1 MQIIVVLALASMVW
15 LIWQL
20 IKAKR
25 FTRFKQKIE
34 DELKEKV
41 IASIIEELCANRSE
55 AFPNNDCHKEATI
68 LYWTQYKSRILH
80 AALQREII
88 TEQWLKDS
96 GNLRNAQHLFY
107 VERAYLP
114 SSNKRSKTEVH

>member
-1 MQIIVVLALASMVW
+1 MRKQMQIIAVLALAALAW

-34 DELKEKV
+34 EELKEKV
-41 IASIIEELCANRSE
+41 IASIIEELRENSSE
-55 AFPNNDCHKEATI
+55 TFPNNKCHQEATI
-68 LYWTQYKSRILH
+68 YYWCQYKSRILH

-96 GNLRNAQHLFY
+96 GNIRNAQHLFF
-107 VERAYLP
+107 VENKYLP
-114 SSNKRSKTEVH
+114 TFISH

>member
-1 MQIIVVLALASMVW
+1 MQIIAALALASMVW

-41 IASIIEELCANRSE
+41 IASIIEEMAEKRSE
-55 AFPNNDCHKEATI
+55 IFPNNDCHQAATI
-68 LYWTQYKSRILH
+68 YYWCQYKSRLLH

-107 VERAYLP
+107 VESKYLP
-114 SSNKRSKTEVH
+114 LRTIT

>member
-1 MQIIVVLALASMVW
+1 MQIIALLALASLAW

-34 DELKEKV
+34 DELKEPV
-41 IASIIEELCANRSE
+41 IKSIINELAESRSE
-55 AFPNNDCHKEATI
+55 LFPNNNCHQEATI
-68 LYWTQYKSRILH
+68 YYWCQYKSRILH

-88 TEQWLKDS
+88 TEQWLKES
-96 GNLRNAQHLFY
+96 GNLRNAQHLFF
-107 VERAYLP
+107 VERMYLP
-114 SSNKRSKTEVH
+114 Q

>member
-1 MQIIVVLALASMVW
+1 MQIIAVLALASLAW

-41 IASIIEELCANRSE
+41 ITSIADELEESRSDI
-55 AFPNNDCHKEATI
+55 FPNNNCHKEATI
-68 LYWTQYKSRILH
+68 FYWTQYKSRILH

-88 TEQWLKDS
+88 TEQWLTES

-107 VERAYLP
+107 VENKYLP
-114 SSNKRSKTEVH
+114 SVNLS

>member
-1 MQIIVVLALASMVW
+1 MQIIAVLALTALAW

-25 FTRFKQKIE
+25 FNRFKQKIE
-34 DELKEKV
+34 DELKDKV
-41 IASIIEELCANRSE
+41 IASIIDELAQNRSDV
-55 AFPNNDCHKEATI
+55 FPNNDSHQEATI
-68 LYWTQYKSRILH
+68 YYWTQYKSRILH

-107 VERAYLP
+107 VEKGFIL
-114 SSNKRSKTEVH
+114 